1 MNLIKNIMQVPTL
14 EFQNKITFFANHLL
28 VVLAFLSPLYFRA
41 TSSVVFILLI
51 LLIVRRN
58 YLYYFKEALSNKI
71 VQAILLFILI
81 NILWLYGSDNLL
93 DAKTELIN
101 LKYYLYSILFLLFVD
116 KKFVY
121 AIISG
126 FILGMLFSESIS
138 YLIHFN
144 LLPYKLEL
152 YNTIIYESQGVNNP
166 SPFLNHSQYNVLLSI
181 AIGFMLYNLLKN
193 DNKILIKFISVFF
206 IVTASVNLILVGG
219 RIGYISYI
227 VIIML
232 VLFLV
237 YKMRIFKIVLP
248 ISFLLLT
255 LFFYLAYNHSSQFKL
270 RIENTISDKE
280 KLINGNK
287 ENFKSSIGLRIGFWL
302 NSVDVIKE
310 NLIFGVG
317 TGDHMNSVA
326 QNLPKEHK
334 YIVQMIEHPH
344 NEYLKILL
352 QFGILGFIFFLNI
365 FYQIFKLEDN
375 DFKNYLVI
383 LTCGVCCLLLTD
395 IFVKNI
401 LIIFLLFISVCTS
414 KANYLKDYIFKF
426 NIKIIIMYILLISI
440 FLLVV
445 LLEKVY

>member
-144 LLPYKLEL
+144 LNDNASTNELPK
-152 YNTIIYESQGVNNP
+152 P
-166 SPFLNHSQYNVLLSI
+166 SP
-181 AIGFMLYNLLKN
+181 
-193 DNKILIKFISVFF
+193 
-206 IVTASVNLILVGG
+206 
-219 RIGYISYI
+219 
-227 VIIML
+227 
-232 VLFLV
+232 
-237 YKMRIFKIVLP
+237 
-248 ISFLLLT
+248 
-255 LFFYLAYNHSSQFKL
+255 
-270 RIENTISDKE
+270 
-280 KLINGNK
+280 
-287 ENFKSSIGLRIGFWL
+287 
-302 NSVDVIKE
+302 
-310 NLIFGVG
+310 
-317 TGDHMNSVA
+317 
-326 QNLPKEHK
+326 
-334 YIVQMIEHPH
+334 
-344 NEYLKILL
+344 
-352 QFGILGFIFFLNI
+352 
-365 FYQIFKLEDN
+365 
-375 DFKNYLVI
+375 
-383 LTCGVCCLLLTD
+383 
-395 IFVKNI
+395 
-401 LIIFLLFISVCTS
+401 
-414 KANYLKDYIFKF
+414 
-426 NIKIIIMYILLISI
+426 
-440 FLLVV
+440 
-445 LLEKVY
+445 

>member
-152 YNTIIYESQGVNNP
+152 YNTIIYES
-166 SPFLNHSQYNVLLSI
+166 
-181 AIGFMLYNLLKN
+181 
-193 DNKILIKFISVFF
+193 
-206 IVTASVNLILVGG
+206 
-219 RIGYISYI
+219 
-227 VIIML
+227 
-232 VLFLV
+232 
-237 YKMRIFKIVLP
+237 
-248 ISFLLLT
+248 
-255 LFFYLAYNHSSQFKL
+255 
-270 RIENTISDKE
+270 
-280 KLINGNK
+280 
-287 ENFKSSIGLRIGFWL
+287 
-302 NSVDVIKE
+302 
-310 NLIFGVG
+310 
-317 TGDHMNSVA
+317 
-326 QNLPKEHK
+326 
-334 YIVQMIEHPH
+334 
-344 NEYLKILL
+344 
-352 QFGILGFIFFLNI
+352 
-365 FYQIFKLEDN
+365 
-375 DFKNYLVI
+375 
-383 LTCGVCCLLLTD
+383 
-395 IFVKNI
+395 
-401 LIIFLLFISVCTS
+401 
-414 KANYLKDYIFKF
+414 
-426 NIKIIIMYILLISI
+426 
-440 FLLVV
+440 
-445 LLEKVY
+445 